1 MKKFWSRVNKVVL
14 GGITVIVFFLLGFL
28 WWLFDPQ
35 DTVPMWAF
43 SLAVII
49 GYAACVIVYAVASR
63 NVEVTYVLP
72 KVKSIRHTGSKIIF
86 LLEKNELLMQSAY
99 VTIAYQDE
107 DDLIEVVLGIGYVE
121 TINSQ
126 GNMQV
131 VFIKQVGDPQAMSI
145 VSSLSDKKHCKNA
158 IKIKPAVQKT
168 FIEEDL
174 NLWETY

>member
-1 MKKFWSRVNKVVL
+1 MKKFWSSVNKVVL

-28 WWLFDPQ
+28 WWLFGPQ
-35 DTVPMWAF
+35 DTVPMWVF

-49 GYAACVIVYAVASR
+49 GYVACVIVYAVASR
-63 NVEVTYVLP
+63 NIEVTYVLP
-72 KVKSIRHTGSKIIF
+72 RVKSIRHTENKTIF
-86 LLEKNELLMQSAY
+86 LLEKNELFMQGAY

-107 DDLIEVVLGIGYVE
+107 DDLIEVVLGLGYVE

-131 VFIKQVGDPQAMSI
+131 VFIKQIDDPQVMSI

-158 IKIKPAVQKT
+158 IKIKPTVQKT
-168 FIEEDL
+168 SVEEDL
-174 NLWETY
+174 NSWGTF